1 MTNDEGKIFETFFS
15 SNGSTFDDIF
25 SFFCDSI
32 NQSFVSA
39 PKKTM
44 EQEREKEKKFCK
56 LIVENEHLIDSC
68 STKKSRRKI
77 IQCCKMMFQDRK
89 YTNISENV
97 NDASHKVIDKF
108 LPIKKHSVN
117 SYFEF
122 LLSAFDTQRNEK
134 VLVYFTTLQRA
145 GLNEIKDF
153 RDIVLNQN
161 ASHCILISQDP
172 ISNSAIKDLRINSTI
187 DYILRR
193 KHEEREFLLRRD
205 FVTSAMIDE
214 DFLESKLTETE
225 EKVSDSRYA
234 QWIRCYPR
242 KDWFDELCQLQPQ
255 SLTNTNVVYNLHKSS
270 LEDEKAR
277 MCLCVNFCFNDKSM
291 QDQSDERRIG
301 WQNKFAPF
309 IRRLKNEIERL
320 NMFLDNNPVD
330 TVLFVFPDMGWIF
343 ERNFLINCPSINFET
358 FTVDEMSWPVS
369 RIKIQPQFHIIESYE
384 ELKKWANIYGFVKNK
399 GEPDVSKMHKIFTND
414 KIVRNYNLPEGTPLL
429 IIRKQGTVDPTT
441 SFSIVS
447 LPKKY

>member
-1 MTNDEGKIFETFFS
+1 
-15 SNGSTFDDIF
+15 
-25 SFFCDSI
+25 
-32 NQSFVSA
+32 
-39 PKKTM
+39 M
-44 EQEREKEKKFCK
+44 EQKKQCK
-56 LIVENEHLIDSC
+56 LLVENENLIDDC
-68 STKKSRRKI
+68 ARKKSRKRI
-77 IQCCKMMFQDRK
+77 IECCKMMFEDRK

-97 NDASHKVIDKF
+97 NDGSHKAINKF

-122 LLSAFDTQRNEK
+122 LLSAFDGQRNEK

-205 FVTSAMIDE
+205 FMLSSMIDE
-214 DFLESKLTETE
+214 DFLESKLSETE
-225 EKVSDSRYA
+225 EKVSDTRYA

-242 KDWFDELCQLQPQ
+242 KEWYDEICELQPPA
-255 SLTNTNVVYNLHKSS
+255 STLTKVVYHLHKSS

-277 MCLCVNFCFNDKSM
+277 MCLCVNFQSTM
-291 QDQSDERRIG
+291 DQTSDERRID
-301 WQNKFAPF
+301 WQNKFAPY

-320 NMFLDNNPVD
+320 NMFLDNNPID
-330 TVLFVFPDMGWIF
+330 TVLFVFQDKGWIF

-369 RIKIQPQFHIIESYE
+369 RVKIQPQFHVIESYE

-399 GEPDVSKMHKIFTND
+399 GEPDVSKLHKIFTND

-429 IIRKQGTVDPTT
+429 VIRKQGTVDPTT
-441 SFSIVS
+441 SFSVVS